1 MITLLGII
9 QVLVSVALIVL
20 VLMHSGKGGGISD
33 MMGGGA
39 SIASGSTVVE
49 KNLNRITMVLGLI
62 FAFNSVALGL
72 IWTT

>member
-1 MITLLGII
+1 MVTVLGII
-9 QVLVSVALIVL
+9 QVLVSVAPIVL

-72 IWTT
+72 IWTS

>member
-1 MITLLGII
+1 MVTLLGMV
-9 QVLVSVALIVL
+9 QVRVSVALIVL

>member
-1 MITLLGII
+1 MI